1 MEGKSELKFTCDC
14 CGKEVEGE
22 KIKMMIKKDFDELT
36 TANVCEECYEQE
48 D

>member
-1 MEGKSELKFTCDC
+1 MDKFTCDR

-22 KIKMMIKKDFDELT
+22 KIRMALT
-36 TANVCEECYEQE
+36 NDSDGTLYIGNVCEECYERE